1 MLVVFL
7 NRSVRVDV
15 CLLDSGA
22 RGRKSIAD
30 RGTEIDIE
38 SATLIII
45 IAQLRKKWMDIA
57 KWILDKR
64 TPGYSDCLGG
74 GY

>member
-38 SATLIII
+38 SAT
-45 IAQLRKKWMDIA
+45 
-57 KWILDKR
+57 R
-64 TPGYSDCLGG
+64 TNLLLLLLHNCVRSGGYSKVDIG
-74 GY
+74 